1 MPKLTPQELM
11 KKSKSIQVPDDV
23 GLPPDGIGTEPP
35 QMSKE
40 DQLVKELGEKAQAEV
55 DQKVASVLNSSPK
68 TEPKEQP
75 KVAPEP
81 ESAEFGN
88 FNVAF
93 SSASSK
99 AKAKPEPLKE
109 VKKDSKKDDSASNA
123 NQPFSAEDERVKK
136 ALEELYRI
144 KALKNEEEK
153 NAALE
158 QWADKYGDL
167 YTEKPIS
174 DMAESLDLSS
184 LLTAI
189 LEARAGS
196 ALQKS
201 QIKTDSP
208 APNLN
213 GNASQQKEKNDNPTG
228 GQTTDQPKGGGG
240 GYGKGTMGDIAS
252 QASQATSN
260 AAEAVAGVASD
271 FIGAI
276 AGAGF
281 GVLKGTGKAA
291 KSKFDEYRKNRAA
304 KKNLTSSETDFGL
317 GTSGK
322 AQAEKSF
329 AENQGAER
337 MLFGDAMESLG
348 NVELQGKKF
357 NEILTNNN
365 VDKGSYKQ
373 NFLQAIAALPDEVQ
387 ESILSQQAEFTKAV
401 MDAKNKSE
409 LASGKAMDSLESISE
424 NSLKDNLSRYSF
436 LRDATSKFDPEI
448 KDLPISEQLVKIGEK
463 GLADGADNPYL
474 DSIVKMASEE
484 PEAVEDMI
492 KKTEKAESKLN
503 DISEMM
509 KKLVEAIMAIF
520 KRGKDKG
527 VEATAE
533 HNNDSDQAVHSAR
546 TM

>member
-40 DQLVKELGEKAQAEV
+40 DQLVKDLGEKAQAEV
-55 DQKVASVLNSSPK
+55 DQKVAAMLNSSPK

-81 ESAEFGN
+81 EFGN

-109 VKKDSKKDDSASNA
+109 VKKDSKKDDSANNA

-136 ALEELYRI
+136 ALEELDRI
-144 KALKNEEEK
+144 KDLRDEEEI

-167 YTEKPIS
+167 YTEKSIS
-174 DMAESLDLSS
+174 KKAEANNLTSRLEGILKGKAES
-184 LLTAI
+184 AI
-189 LEARAGS
+189 PN
-196 ALQKS
+196 
-201 QIKTDSP
+201 SP
-208 APNLN
+208 IRMGIPVPKLN
-213 GNASQQKEKNDNPTG
+213 GNTSQEKKDNNSTWER
-228 GQTTDQPKGGGG
+228 QTDQPRGS
-240 GYGKGTMGDIAS
+240 GYGRGTMGDIAS

-260 AAEAVAGVASD
+260 AAEALVGGVTDLIA
-271 FIGAI
+271 AT

-281 GVLKGTGKAA
+281 GALKGAGRVA
-291 KSKFDEYRKNRAA
+291 KSKFDEYRNNRAA
-304 KKNLTSSETDFGL
+304 KNNLTSSETDFGL

-348 NVELQGKKF
+348 NVELQGKKL

-373 NFLQAIAALPDEVQ
+373 NFLQAIAVLPDEVQ

-401 MDAKNKSE
+401 MDANNKSE

-474 DSIVKMASEE
+474 DSIMELASED

-503 DISEMM
+503 DISEMI
-509 KKLVEAIMAIF
+509 KKLVEAIMAMF

-533 HNNDSDQAVHSAR
+533 HNNDSDQAVYSAR